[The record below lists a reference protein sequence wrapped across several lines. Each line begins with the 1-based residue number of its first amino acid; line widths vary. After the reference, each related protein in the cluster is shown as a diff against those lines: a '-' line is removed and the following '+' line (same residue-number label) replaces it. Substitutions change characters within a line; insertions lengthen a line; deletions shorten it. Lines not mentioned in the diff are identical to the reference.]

1 MDLKT
6 FVSETL
12 SQIVEGVND
21 AQRRIEEG
29 GSGAAINPESVAH
42 EHQETHGVA
51 RPVEFDVAVF
61 AGEQSAEDKGEKIG
75 ASVGLISVLTA
86 RAAAEVDNRNT
97 GSSRNETTSRIR
109 FTVMLAQPAALS
121 RRPPVQIPRPR
132 PSSRI

>member
-12 SQIVEGVND
+12 TQIVDGVND
-21 AQRRIEEG
+21 AQRRIAEG
-29 GSGAAINPESVAH
+29 GSGAAINPESVGH
-42 EHQETHGVA
+42 GHRETHGQA

-75 ASVGLISVLTA
+75 ASIGLISVLTA
-86 RAAAEVDNRNT
+86 RASAEVDNRNT

-109 FTVMLAQPAALS
+109 FTVMLAQPGALS
-121 RRPPVQIPRPR
+121 RRPPVEVHSARRVI
-132 PSSRI
+132 